1 MIWVSD
7 IHAKELEVYSQ
18 LNEAQLYHY
27 FEPAPGIFIAE
38 SPNVVRRAMAA
49 GYEPI
54 SMLMEERFVDGEAAD
69 IIAKFE
75 NVPVYVAEAD
85 VLTKITGFHL
95 TRGLLV
101 AMRRKEL
108 LSVESL
114 LAQTKAKRI
123 AVLEDVVNP
132 TNVGAIIRSAAA
144 LNMDAVLLTKPCA
157 DPLYRRA
164 ARVSMGCVF
173 QIPWT
178 YIEETDGE
186 SYVEKLRKL
195 GFACAAMALEED
207 SVSVDDA
214 SLNAKDKIAV
224 ILGTEGEGLKEETI
238 AACDY
243 TVCIPMAHGVDSLNV
258 AAASAVAFYQLGNRE
273 QK

>member
-1 MIWVSD
+1 MRMEVTD
-7 IHAKELEVYSQ
+7 INAKELEVYSQ

-38 SPNVVRRAMAA
+38 SPNVVRRALAA

-54 SMLMEERFVDGEAAD
+54 SMLMEERFVEGEAAD
-69 IIAKFE
+69 IIAKWPQ
-75 NVPVYVAEAD
+75 VPMYVADTD
-85 VLTKITGFHL
+85 VLMQITGFHL

-101 AMRRKEL
+101 AMQRKVLSTPEQL
-108 LSVESL
+108 LQKVG
-114 LAQTKAKRI
+114 AKRI

-144 LNMDAVLLTKPCA
+144 LNMDAVLLTKACA

-173 QIPWT
+173 QVPWT
-178 YIEETDGE
+178 YMDETDDE
-186 SYVEKLRKL
+186 NYVQMLKRL
-195 GFACAAMALEED
+195 GYVTAAMALEKD
-207 SVSVDDA
+207 SVSVDDP
-214 SLNAKDKIAV
+214 SLNAQEKIAV
-224 ILGTEGEGLKEETI
+224 ILGTEGEGLRDETI
-238 AACDY
+238 KSSDY

-258 AAASAVAFYQLGNRE
+258 AAASAVAFYQLGN
-273 QK
+273 K